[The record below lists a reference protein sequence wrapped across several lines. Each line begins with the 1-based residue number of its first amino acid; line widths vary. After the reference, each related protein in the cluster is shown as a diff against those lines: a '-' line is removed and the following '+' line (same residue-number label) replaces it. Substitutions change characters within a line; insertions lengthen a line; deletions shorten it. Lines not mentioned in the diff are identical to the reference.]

1 MDTKIKKCSIAEDG
15 CGAPQYAFPLS
26 NIATSMV
33 NLIKRNETE
42 TKYTKPLNVLL
53 KSINQYPLLIGGKN
67 SFDSNVIE
75 TTKGRVFC
83 KGGAEGVL
91 LFADFNKKIGGVIK
105 IVDGNN
111 RAIPSVA
118 MRIFIK
124 LKILK
129 KNELK
134 KLRNWKLQRLFNHA
148 NKIIG
153 KITATKI

>member
-1 MDTKIKKCSIAEDG
+1 M
-15 CGAPQYAFPLS
+15 
-26 NIATSMV
+26 
-33 NLIKRNETE
+33 
-42 TKYTKPLNVLL
+42 
-53 KSINQYPLLIGGKN
+53 
-67 SFDSNVIE
+67 
-75 TTKGRVFC
+75 
-83 KGGAEGVL
+83 
-91 LFADFNKKIGGVIK
+91 FADFNKKIGGVIK